1 MEKYWRISLRRAF
14 VIFGVNIFH
23 SYIYILV
30 YPRVSLLMAH
40 LPYHQA
46 AGHTVLYVGAT
57 DAEALVPLVGLG
69 KVVERNGTNQK
80 WGIQYGFS

>member
-1 MEKYWRISLRRAF
+1 
-14 VIFGVNIFH
+14 
-23 SYIYILV
+23 
-30 YPRVSLLMAH
+30 MAH

-57 DAEALVPLVGLG
+57 DAEALVTLVGLG

-80 WGIQYGFS
+80 